1 MWLMAVCAVLYAVVV
16 GRRAVFVQVVA
27 VALRCCLLGCRGCP
41 QSFERGNLLRVVLM
55 ALSPGG
61 SLPRATPGLDVSGD
75 VLPGGIPVLYLV
87 CLWLWQVPERLALP
101 LHSARPTA

>member
-1 MWLMAVCAVLYAVVV
+1 MLLRPADAVVV
-16 GRRAVFVQVVA
+16 VVCCVYGPVVA
-27 VALRCCLLGCRGCP
+27 VALASRLPGCRGCP
-41 QSFERGNLLRVVLM
+41 QSVRQRELLGAEFDG
-55 ALSPGG
+55 ALRCG

-87 CLWLWQVPERLALP
+87 CLWLWQVPERLALA